1 MIRARAGSL
10 PTSAGQAAPLPG
22 GASDLR
28 VLKQLGKLRAPR
40 FLSKRNSPP
49 ILTTTHAVPGKPKS
63 MTRLWVGEG
72 VPCSMI
78 QKELAATW
86 AHHSSHRTPLHL
98 ESLPHWQGF
107 ISWVMDSHIRQLHL
121 TKGQKAQAG
130 FRCVPSFSLSISMP
144 MREGLFCFPTAVS
157 LISNWIPMCW
167 NECRKLGSCPVD
179 VCLSVQACRGT

>member
-10 PTSAGQAAPLPG
+10 PTSAGQAGPLPG

-40 FLSKRNSPP
+40 FLSKRNGPS
-49 ILTTTHAVPGKPKS
+49 IHTATQAFPGKPKS
-63 MTRLWVGEG
+63 MTRFAAGKG
-72 VPCSMI
+72 VPCSVI
-78 QKELAATW
+78 QKAVAATW

-121 TKGQKAQAG
+121 TKGQKAQTSTG
-130 FRCVPSFSLSISMP
+130 HEPNFLHSFQHIGIQLEI
-144 MREGLFCFPTAVS
+144 RDTAVGKQKRPS
-157 LISNWIPMCW
+157 LMGIDMLS
-167 NECRKLGSCPVD
+167 EKLGTHLKPACAFCPFV
-179 VCLSVQACRGT
+179 R

>member
-1 MIRARAGSL
+1 MRVSSSIRARAGSL
-10 PTSAGQAAPLPG
+10 PTSAGQAAPLSG

-40 FLSKRNSPP
+40 FLSKRNGPS
-49 ILTTTHAVPGKPKS
+49 IHTATQAFPGKPKS
-63 MTRLWVGEG
+63 MTRFAAGKG
-72 VPCSMI
+72 VPCSVI
-78 QKELAATW
+78 QKAVAATW

-130 FRCVPSFSLSISMP
+130 FRCVPSFSLRNTDAHGSL
-144 MREGLFCFPTAVS
+144 REGLYLQPNCTDSTDDWIYVYRKSSVIRFKCLWVS
-157 LISNWIPMCW
+157 
-167 NECRKLGSCPVD
+167 V
-179 VCLSVQACRGT
+179 